1 MEFYNILIS
10 LHPYNL
16 RMKFGWIGVIV
27 FVILGN
33 FCVAQEVKKFT
44 AVRTDNSPKI
54 DGILNDRVW
63 TEVKAASGFTEFKP
77 VPGRI
82 ESHDRRT
89 EVKIVYDNS
98 AIYIGARMYD
108 EPDSIVREVVTRD
121 QLGNSDFLGIVFDTY
136 LDRINAFGF
145 YVNSTGAQ
153 FDAKYSQSGREDVS
167 WDAVWDSQVKIDSL
181 GWTAE
186 LKIPYSAIR
195 FGSSD
200 VQEWGLNMT
209 RRRQKINQQTSWNF
223 IDPKVDGFIN
233 QEGEL
238 NGIKGI
244 KAPVRL
250 SFSPYLSSS
259 VNNYPHNKPGVKN
272 TTSTYNGGMDIKYG
286 INQSYTLDM
295 TLVPDFGQVRSDN
308 QVLNLSPFEV
318 RFNENRQFFTEG
330 TELFNKGNLFYS
342 RRIGSNPA
350 YSANISSKILPG
362 EIVKENQLESK
373 LLNATKISGRSEN
386 GMGIGFFNA
395 VTKRG
400 YATVQNSS
408 GEERLI
414 ETQPLS
420 NYNILVLDQTLK
432 NNSSASFVNTNVLRQ
447 GSAYDANVSAFL
459 FNLNNKQNRY
469 NIAGAAK
476 LSHVGPESPGN
487 SAINGYYYELE
498 AGKKSGN
505 FTWRYGYDLT
515 DDKYDPTDLGYFNNN
530 NFISNS
536 IDFGYNSFKPGKLF
550 NRFNT
555 RLGIFRTERFKPRS
569 YQSSRAYG
577 GGFFEFK
584 NFWSLN
590 MDFYRQF
597 IGKDFYEPRVAGR
610 EFSTPASSF
619 GNFTVRSNRAKKYNA
634 GVFFS
639 ARFREQFSG
648 VGYTA
653 GFFQNFRVRNR
664 LSLGLDF
671 NAQPQYDYSA
681 WLGVSSNK
689 DVIFSRFDRSTIESA
704 MDATYTFNSNMGLM
718 VRARHYWSNRR
729 NKEYYILTADGG
741 LQSHDGAE
749 FKGTHTNYNVFNI
762 DFIYSWRFAPGSE
775 LSLAYKNVSQDM
787 EKENRIGYFQN
798 FDRIIGLPQNNN
810 ASLKILYYLDYLQL
824 RRR

>member
-1 MEFYNILIS
+1 
-10 LHPYNL
+10 
-16 RMKFGWIGVIV
+16 MKFGRVLILV
-27 FVILGN
+27 FLLLGN
-33 FCVAQEVKKFT
+33 CCIAQEIKKFT
-44 AVRTDNSPKI
+44 ATRTDYSPKI
-54 DGILNDRVW
+54 DGILNDRIW
-63 TEVKAASGFTEFKP
+63 NEVKAASGFIEIKP
-77 VPGRI
+77 IPGRI
-82 ESHDRRT
+82 ESYDRRT

-108 EPDSIVREVVTRD
+108 EPDSIVKEVVTRD
-121 QLGNSDFLGIVFDTY
+121 QLGNSDILGIVFDTY

-167 WDAVWDSQVKIDSL
+167 WDAVWESQVKIDSL

-195 FGSSD
+195 FGSND

-223 IDPKVDGFIN
+223 IDPKVAGFIN

-238 NGIKGI
+238 SGIKGI

-259 VNNYPHNKPGVKN
+259 VNNYPHNQPGIKN
-272 TTSTYNGGMDIKYG
+272 TLSTFNGGMDIKYG

-373 LLNATKISGRSEN
+373 LLNATKISGRSQN
-386 GMGIGFFNA
+386 GLGIGFFNA

-400 YATVQNSS
+400 YATVQNST

-420 NYNILVLDQTLK
+420 NYTILVLDQSLK

-459 FNLNNKQNRY
+459 FNLNNKQNVY
-469 NIAGAAK
+469 NVNGAAK
-476 LSHVGPESPGN
+476 LSHVGPEIPGN
-487 SAINGYYYELE
+487 RAMNGYYYEIE

-505 FTWRYGYDLT
+505 FTWRYSYDLT
-515 DDKYDPTDLGYFNNN
+515 DENYDPTDLGYFNNN
-530 NFISNS
+530 NFIRNS
-536 IDFGYNSFKPGKLF
+536 IDFGYNSFSPGKIF
-550 NRFNT
+550 NRYNT
-555 RLGIFRTERFKPRS
+555 YFGIFRTERFNPRT
-569 YQSSRAYG
+569 YQSSRASAG
-577 GGFFEFK
+577 GYFEFK
-584 NFWSLN
+584 NFWSVN

-610 EFSTPASSF
+610 EFSTPASSS
-619 GNFTVRSNRAKKYNA
+619 GNFTLRSNRAKKYNA
-634 GVFFS
+634 SVFFS

-648 VGYTA
+648 VGYSA
-653 GFFQNFRVRNR
+653 GFFQNFRVKKR
-664 LSLGLDF
+664 LTLGLDF
-671 NAQPQYDYSA
+671 NIQPQYDYSA
-681 WLGVSSNK
+681 WLGISSNK
-689 DVIFSRFDRSTIESA
+689 DVIFSRFDRSTVESS
-704 MDATYTFNSNMGLM
+704 MDATYTFSSNMGLM

-729 NKEYYILTADGG
+729 NKEFYILTADGG

-749 FKGTHTNYNVFNI
+749 FKGAHTNYNIFNV

-775 LSLAYKNVSQDM
+775 LSLAYKNVVQDM
-787 EKENRIGYFQN
+787 ETENRIGYFQN

-810 ASLKILYYLDYLQL
+810 ASLKILYFLDYLQF
-824 RRR
+824 RSR

>member
-1 MEFYNILIS
+1 
-10 LHPYNL
+10 
-16 RMKFGWIGVIV
+16 MKFGWVLILV
-27 FVILGN
+27 FGLLGN
-33 FCVAQEVKKFT
+33 CCFAQEIKKFT
-44 AVRTDNSPKI
+44 AVRTEYSPKI
-54 DGILNDRVW
+54 DGILNDQIW
-63 TEVKAASGFTEFKP
+63 NEVKAASGFIEFKP
-77 VPGRI
+77 ISGRI
-82 ESHDRRT
+82 ESYDRRT

-108 EPDSIVREVVTRD
+108 EPDSVVSEVVTRD
-121 QLGNSDFLGIVFDTY
+121 NLGSSDFLGIVFDTY

-153 FDAKYSQSGREDVS
+153 FDAKYSQSGREDIS

-195 FGSSD
+195 FGSND
-200 VQEWGLNMT
+200 VQQWGLNMT

-223 IDPKVDGFIN
+223 IDPKVAGFIN
-233 QEGEL
+233 QAGNL
-238 NGIKGI
+238 DGIKGI

-250 SFSPYLSSS
+250 SLSPFLSSS
-259 VNNYPHNKPGVKN
+259 LNNYPHNKPGVKN

-318 RFNENRQFFTEG
+318 RFLENRQFFTEG

-350 YSANISSKILPG
+350 YLANISSKVLAG
-362 EIVKENQLESK
+362 EVIKENQLESK
-373 LLNATKISGRSEN
+373 LLNATKISGRSQN

-400 YATVQNSS
+400 YAKVQNST
-408 GEERLI
+408 GQERLI
-414 ETQPLS
+414 ETQPLT

-476 LSHVGPESPGN
+476 LSHLGAESPGN
-487 SAINGYYYELE
+487 SAMNGYYYEIE

-505 FTWRYGYDLT
+505 FTWRYNYDLT
-515 DDKYDPTDLGYFNNN
+515 DEKYDPTDLGYFNNN
-530 NFISNS
+530 NFIRNY
-536 IDFGYNSFKPGKLF
+536 IEFGYNSFKPGKIF
-550 NRFNT
+550 NRYYT
-555 RLGIFRTERFKPRS
+555 SIEIFRTERFKPRT
-569 YQSSRAYG
+569 YQSSRASAE
-577 GGFFEFK
+577 GFFEFI
-584 NFWSLN
+584 NFWSLEL
-590 MDFYRQF
+590 DFYRQF

-619 GNFTVRSNRAKKYNA
+619 ISAMLRSNRAKKYNA
-634 GVFFS
+634 TALFS

-648 VGYTA
+648 VGYIA
-653 GFFQNFRVRNR
+653 GFYQNFRVKNR
-664 LSLGLDF
+664 LALGLDF
-671 NAQPQYDYSA
+671 NVQPQYDYSA
-681 WLGVSSNK
+681 WLGVSGNK
-689 DVIFSRFDRSTIESA
+689 DVIFSRFDRSTVESA
-704 MDATYTFNSNMGLM
+704 MDATYTFNSRMGLM

-741 LQSHDGAE
+741 LQSNDGAE

-775 LSLAYKNVSQDM
+775 LSLAYKNVAQDM
-787 EKENRIGYFQN
+787 EKENRLGYFQN
-798 FDRIIGLPQNNN
+798 FDRIVGLPQNNN
-810 ASLKILYYLDYLQL
+810 ASLKILYYLDYMQL
-824 RRR
+824 SKR

>member
-1 MEFYNILIS
+1 MTVEPRL
-10 LHPYNL
+10 
-16 RMKFGWIGVIV
+16 
-27 FVILGN
+27 
-33 FCVAQEVKKFT
+33 
-44 AVRTDNSPKI
+44 
-54 DGILNDRVW
+54 
-63 TEVKAASGFTEFKP
+63 
-77 VPGRI
+77 
-82 ESHDRRT
+82 
-89 EVKIVYDNS
+89 IVYDNS

-108 EPDSIVREVVTRD
+108 EPDSVVSEVVTRD
-121 QLGNSDFLGIVFDTY
+121 NLGSSDFLGIVFDTY

-153 FDAKYSQSGREDVS
+153 FDAKYSQSGREDIS

-186 LKIPYSAIR
+186 IKIPYSAIR
-195 FGSSD
+195 FGSND
-200 VQEWGLNMT
+200 VQQWGLNMT

-223 IDPKVDGFIN
+223 IDPKVAGFIN
-233 QEGEL
+233 QEGNL
-238 NGIKGI
+238 DGIKGI

-250 SFSPYLSSS
+250 SLSLFLSSS
-259 VNNYPHNKPGVKN
+259 LNNYPHNKPGVKN

-286 INQSYTLDM
+286 INQNYTLDM

-318 RFNENRQFFTEG
+318 RFLENRQFFTEG

-350 YSANISSKILPG
+350 YSANISSKVLAG
-362 EIVKENQLESK
+362 EVIKENQFESK
-373 LLNATKISGRSEN
+373 LLNATKISGRSQN

-400 YATVQNSS
+400 YAKVQNST
-408 GEERLI
+408 GQERLI
-414 ETQPLS
+414 ETQPLT

-476 LSHVGPESPGN
+476 LSHLGAESPGN
-487 SAINGYYYELE
+487 SAMNGYYYEIE

-505 FTWRYGYDLT
+505 FTWRYNYDLT
-515 DDKYDPTDLGYFNNN
+515 DEKYDPTDLGYFNNN
-530 NFISNS
+530 NFIRNY
-536 IDFGYNSFKPGKLF
+536 IEFGYNSFKPGKIF
-550 NRFNT
+550 NRYNT
-555 RLGIFRTERFKPRS
+555 SIEIFRTERFKPRT
-569 YQSSRAYG
+569 YQSSRASAE
-577 GGFFEFK
+577 GFFEFI
-584 NFWSLN
+584 NFWSLEL
-590 MDFYRQF
+590 DFYRQF

-619 GNFTVRSNRAKKYNA
+619 ISAMLRSNRAKKYNA
-634 GVFFS
+634 TALFS

-648 VGYTA
+648 VGYIA
-653 GFFQNFRVRNR
+653 GFYQNFRVKNR
-664 LSLGLDF
+664 LALGLDF
-671 NAQPQYDYSA
+671 NVQPQYDYST
-681 WLGVSSNK
+681 WLGVSGNK
-689 DVIFSRFDRSTIESA
+689 DVIFSRFDRSTVESA
-704 MDATYTFNSNMGLM
+704 MDATYTFNRRMGLM

-741 LQSHDGAE
+741 LQSNDGAE

-775 LSLAYKNVSQDM
+775 LSLAYKNVAQDM
-787 EKENRIGYFQN
+787 EKENRLGYFQN
-798 FDRIIGLPQNNN
+798 FDRIVGLPQNNN
-810 ASLKILYYLDYLQL
+810 ASLKILYYLDYMQL
-824 RRR
+824 SKR